1 MWQVGIMDMSFSN
14 KNLLNNTNASIDSL
28 SLPEIN
34 LPVMDALLEKA
45 FIDGKRD
52 IFKKTAIYYV
62 HHPLQ
67 TSINVIDALIRLG
80 AKPKNIF
87 ILGKRYSECEAV
99 VAALINKG
107 VHYQPCS
114 LQTNIGRYS
123 YSFIRDIN
131 WLWAAMVEHIKREDV
146 EEVLILDHGGHA
158 IAFVPLMS
166 LKQYKILGI
175 EKTTAGFINSE
186 KHGIPPIPIID
197 VANSAAKRFL
207 ESPLIAEA
215 VVNKIVSY
223 LPENIND
230 FIFGVVGLG
239 SIGEAVANRLRSLGC
254 KLIVHDINPEK
265 LRPIQGKPNI
275 LCTHDLTALIAESDY
290 IFGCSGRDISEGRLE
305 QFRLSSSNKV
315 LISCSSEDKEYLS
328 LLHMINQYSPKQH
341 EPLDD
346 IDYQTELGATIHLLR
361 GGFPVNFDHSG
372 ESVPANDIQLTRS
385 LVLAAVLQA
394 SEYFKSPEIKNG
406 VYALDSAYQRFVIN
420 EWLKYQDTSDI
431 QPEELFNLLNEDWI
445 SLHSNGL

>member
-1 MWQVGIMDMSFSN
+1 MRKVGMDMSFSN
-14 KNLLNNTNASIDSL
+14 KNLLNNLNASSDYL

-67 TSINVIDALIRLG
+67 TSINVIDGLIRLG
-80 AKPKNIF
+80 AQPKNIF

-99 VAALINKG
+99 VTALIRKG

-114 LQTNIGRYS
+114 MQTNIGRYS

-131 WLWAAMVEHIKREDV
+131 WLWAGLVEQIKEEDV
-146 EEVLILDHGGHA
+146 DEILILDHGGHA
-158 IAFVPLMS
+158 IAFVPLM
-166 LKQYKILGI
+166 LLQQYKVLGI

-254 KLIVHDINPEK
+254 RLIVHDINPGK
-265 LRPIQGKPNI
+265 LLSIQGKPNI
-275 LCTHDLTALIAESDY
+275 FCTHDLTALIAESDY

-328 LLHMINQYSPKQH
+328 LLHMINQYSLKEH

-346 IDYQTELGATIHLLR
+346 IEYHTEFGSTIHLLR

-394 SEYFKSPEIKNG
+394 SEYFKGPQIKKG
-406 VYALDSAYQRFVIN
+406 VYALDSSYQRFVIN
-420 EWLKYQDTSDI
+420 EWLKYQDTSNI